1 MVLFGVLLTCIPRC
15 GRLNS
20 IRVVGAKDVLPNF
33 FHSVLSWGFFFFLCV
48 FFVFV
53 FFFLFCFVF
62 RVPHY
67 SVVVM
72 SRWIIIGFGDTK
84 ACCVT
89 LICCSLHRVNICLCS

>member
-33 FHSVLSWGFFFFLCV
+33 PFGVEFGFFFF
-48 FFVFV
+48 
-53 FFFLFCFVF
+53 FFFLFFLF